1 MGLFCAGDLFCAES
15 LQPTHLKES
24 SMLKLPPLRVVACG
38 FCLLGVLT
46 LQSRSARS
54 QEDGLL
60 KSFPASANAL
70 AVIDVQSLLNTQMA
84 KEGEWGD
91 PTSIEHGSRPL
102 RLPAL
107 ADRVAVAA
115 QLDAGDNLSR
125 IWELAVMQLSQPVPL
140 QKIALRE
147 GGYLDE
153 LAGGVQAVWT
163 PSDTYFVQ
171 LNDNRLGAM
180 YPANRQTV
188 TRWVQSLES
197 NPSLQLSDYL
207 LQAAADLRSDT
218 PIVMALDLQGVV
230 QPHRVRESLEDSRS
244 MAGQE
249 ASLDK
254 VAKLLVGLQG
264 ITLSVQVDQQATGT
278 IRIDFSEDVS
288 AFGRLAK
295 PLFLEALQRFNA
307 VIPDV
312 ESWKVELL
320 GSRVV
325 LSGPLS
331 ASGLRRIGSLLE
343 PPSTKFSDL
352 RDAAPAESGSDPY
365 VLASQQYYR
374 SVHTLIADLRET
386 LGDTRDNHALWMERF
401 GRKIDAL
408 PILNVDPD
416 LLDWGASVSETFREM
431 SVTTRSA
438 NVRAGTRKAYV
449 NTGASYDGYG
459 YGSGGWYNDATGSA
473 KQKTQIDRSEQGA
486 ARIQRFGSWK
496 EVEDADAQIRI
507 AMTQKYNA
515 EF

>member
-1 MGLFCAGDLFCAES
+1 
-15 LQPTHLKES
+15 
-24 SMLKLPPLRVVACG
+24 MLTMSPLRVVTCAL
-38 FCLLGVLT
+38 CLLGGLT
-46 LQSRSARS
+46 LQSQVACG
-54 QEDGLL
+54 QDQDLL

-70 AVIDVQSLLNTQMA
+70 TVIDVQSLLNTPMA
-84 KEGEWGD
+84 REGAWGD
-91 PTSIEHGSRPL
+91 PTNIKHAQSPL

-107 ADRVAVAA
+107 ADRIAVAA
-115 QLDAGDNLSR
+115 QLDAANDLTR

-147 GGYLDE
+147 GGYIDE
-153 LAGGVQAVWT
+153 LADGVQAVWT

-171 LNDNRLGAM
+171 LNDNQLGAM
-180 YPANRQTV
+180 YPANRQAV

-197 NPSLQLSDYL
+197 KASLQLSDYL
-207 LQAAADLRSDT
+207 LQAAADLQSDT

-230 QPHRVRESLEDSRS
+230 QPHRVREALEDSQT
-244 MAGQE
+244 MAGQD

-264 ITLSVQVDQQATGT
+264 ISLTVQVDQQATGT
-278 IRIDFSEDVS
+278 VRIDFSEDVG

-295 PLFLEALQRFNA
+295 PLFLEALQRYNA
-307 VIPDV
+307 VIPDF
-312 ESWKVELL
+312 ESWQAELL
-320 GSRVV
+320 GNRVV

-331 ASGLRRIGSLLE
+331 TSGLRRIGSLLE
-343 PPSTKFSDL
+343 PPSSKFSDL
-352 RDAAPAESGSDPY
+352 KDAAPAESGSDPY
-365 VLASQQYYR
+365 VQASQQYYR
-374 SVHTLIADLRET
+374 SVHTLIDDLRKT
-386 LGDTRDNHALWMERF
+386 LGDTRDNHALWMERY

-438 NVRAGTRKAYV
+438 NVQAGTRKAYV
-449 NTGASYDGYG
+449 NTGVSYSGYG

-473 KQKTQIDRSEQGA
+473 KQKTQIERSEQGA

-507 AMTQKYNA
+507 AMTQKYNV